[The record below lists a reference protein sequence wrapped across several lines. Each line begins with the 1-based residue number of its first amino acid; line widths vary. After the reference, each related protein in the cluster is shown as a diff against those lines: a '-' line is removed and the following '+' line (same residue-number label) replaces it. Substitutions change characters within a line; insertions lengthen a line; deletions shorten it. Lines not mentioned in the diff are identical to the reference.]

1 MKTASIPSLR
11 VNPDLRI
18 AAENVLQDGES
29 LSSFVE
35 QSIRANIQ
43 HRRAHQEFIS
53 RGLASRDEAQSTG
66 EYFPAEDVLR
76 ELDDMLINAEAKAS
90 V

>member
-11 VNPDLRI
+11 VNPDLRL
-18 AAENVLQDGES
+18 AAESVLQDGES

-43 HRRAHQEFIS
+43 RRRVHQEFIT
-53 RGLASRDEAQSTG
+53 RGLASRDEAQRTG